1 MYVFHCIYVNSSGN
15 ATGKLSVV
23 QSENVTKYSDTTDT
37 LTSPQRSPIHS
48 SRQNYDKKVNNET
61 KGSLDIL

>member
-37 LTSPQRSPIHS
+37 LTSPQRSPIHA